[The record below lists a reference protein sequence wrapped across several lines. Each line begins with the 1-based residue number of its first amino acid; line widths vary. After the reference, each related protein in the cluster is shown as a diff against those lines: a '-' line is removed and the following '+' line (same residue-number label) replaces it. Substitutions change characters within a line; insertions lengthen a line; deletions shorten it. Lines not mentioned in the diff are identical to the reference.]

1 MIIFIEKMDKIFKII
16 AKCLSPTKKLFKLTL
31 DLLENCHSYF
41 FSIINSQ
48 NILPKQLISKI
59 PSFEIQLQS
68 YSPFTLISFGI
79 ALIFFYYFL
88 KMIFQCFSQCINFFA
103 NIKENLTILYCK
115 LPGPR
120 AQLED
125 AKKKISEEFRKM
137 LSKRKYQKIEFYD
150 NKQDYT
156 KILSKMEKNYSGDNA
171 KIECGKLTGS
181 VYCVDDQ
188 IKYIAGEATKMFL
201 YSNLLHPAIYSYT
214 RYIEAELIKLGVQLF
229 NGGEDACGMTTNGGS
244 MSLIN
249 AIFAYVNRGRK
260 LGIKNPELIISIT
273 AHVAIEKACDLFGV
287 KCIKLPLD
295 EKYQIDLNL
304 VEKNINKNT
313 ICLIGSFPNFP
324 HCIGD
329 DIEQLSK
336 LGLKYNI
343 PVHVDCCLGG
353 FLVCFHER
361 AGIMDTPKFDF
372 RLPGVTSISAD
383 LHKYGLCP
391 KGISLIMF
399 SKHEYRR
406 NLYFVYPH
414 WPGSTYITPGFE
426 GSRTGALI
434 AASFAILTSMGKEF
448 YANNA
453 KKINEAVIKVKEFIK
468 KECDLIQVIGDP
480 FICGVSF
487 TGKYIPHFYDM
498 ICEKGFDV
506 NYLNKPEGVGFIFTS
521 ANVDNADNYMKALK
535 EINDKLK
542 KEKPAQSSEK
552 TKLYG
557 LSYSLPLGIAS
568 NALEC
573 YPDVMLDS

>member
-1 MIIFIEKMDKIFKII
+1 MDSILKII
-16 AKCLSPTKKLFKLTL
+16 AKCFSPTKKLFKLTL

-41 FSIINSQ
+41 FTLINSQ
-48 NILPKQLISKI
+48 NILPKNLTSKI
-59 PSFEIQLQS
+59 PSFEIQLKS
-68 YSPFTLISFGI
+68 YSPFTLICFGI
-79 ALIFFYYFL
+79 ALIFFYYLL
-88 KMIFQCFSQCINFFA
+88 KKLFECFSQCINFFA
-103 NIKENLTILYCK
+103 NIKENLAILYCK

-120 AQLED
+120 AQLAE
-125 AKKKISEEFRKM
+125 AKKKISEEFKKM
-137 LSKRKYQKIEFYD
+137 FTKRKFQKIEFYD

-156 KILSKMEKNYSGDNA
+156 KILSKMEKNYSGDNV
-171 KIECGKLTGS
+171 KIKCGKLTGS
-181 VYCVDDQ
+181 VYCADDQ

-201 YSNLLHPAIYSYT
+201 YSNLLHPGIYSYT
-214 RYIEAELIKLGVQLF
+214 RYIESELIKLAVQLF
-229 NGGEDACGMTTNGGS
+229 NGSNDACGMTTNGGS

-249 AIFAYVNRGRK
+249 MVFAYVNRGRK
-260 LGIKNPELIISIT
+260 LGIKNPELIMSIT
-273 AHVAIEKACDLFGV
+273 AHAAIEKACQLFGV

-313 ICLIGSFPNFP
+313 ICLLGSFPNFP

-329 DIEQLSK
+329 DIEKLSK

-353 FLVCFHER
+353 FLVAFHER

-406 NLYFVYPH
+406 NLFFVYPR
-414 WPGSTYITPGFE
+414 WPGGPYVTPGFE

-434 AASFAILTSMGKEF
+434 AASYAILTSMGKEF

-453 KKINEAVIKVKEFIK
+453 KRINEAVIKVKEFIR
-468 KECDLIQVIGDP
+468 KECDLIKVIGDP

-498 ICEKGFDV
+498 ISEKGFDV
-506 NYLNKPEGVGFIFTS
+506 NYLNMPEGVGFIFTS
-521 ANVDNADNYMKALK
+521 ANVDSAEEYMKALK

-542 KEKPAQSSEK
+542 VEKPEKSSEQ

-557 LSYSLPLGIAS
+557 LSYSLPLGIATD
-568 NALEC
+568 ALEC
-573 YPDVMLDS
+573 YPDVLLDS